1 MKALESAG
9 LHANS
14 QFSRTLF
21 SPLYDI
27 VGFVKAL
34 FFLHVGHTTP
44 VVVGTGSRAPFF
56 GVHLD
61 P

>member
-1 MKALESAG
+1 
-9 LHANS
+9 
-14 QFSRTLF
+14 
-21 SPLYDI
+21 LYDI

-34 FFLHVGHTTP
+34 FFYSGQTTP